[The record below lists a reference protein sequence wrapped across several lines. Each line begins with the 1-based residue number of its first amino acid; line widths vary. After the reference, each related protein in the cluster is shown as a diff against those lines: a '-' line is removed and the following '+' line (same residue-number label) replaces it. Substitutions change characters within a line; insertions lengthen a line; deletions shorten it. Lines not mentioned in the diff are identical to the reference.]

1 MFNLNYNLMKTKLLK
16 RAMLVGFMLM
26 MVFASALANN
36 VDEEKNNSR
45 QLMSTDIT
53 IIPLEMSEGEET
65 SVTIPIDEGYQY
77 NPDGTIATEYDGGRI
92 EWDDGLRSFV
102 IRITAISKG
111 RVVLRLVLIAIDGF
125 STKTIDI
132 VININK

>member
-1 MFNLNYNLMKTKLLK
+1 MKAELLK
-16 RAMLVGFMLM
+16 RAMLVGLMLM

-53 IIPLEMSEGEET
+53 VISRDMSEGQEIF
-65 SVTIPIDEGYQY
+65 VTIPVDEGYRY
-77 NPDGTIATEYDGGRI
+77 NRDGTTVTEYEGGHI

-102 IRITAISKG
+102 IRITAISRG
-111 RVVLRLVLIAIDGF
+111 RVVLRLVLIAIDGY

-132 VININK
+132 VINISK